1 MCKPIEEGGL
11 HMIKV
16 KDQQK
21 VCLLKWF
28 YKTVC
33 NKESMYKTT
42 NLYEFFY
49 AKLGGDKYILT
60 STKIHENDI
69 NIVSKFWTDVVKVW
83 VETNGNQYSNS
94 DSICN
99 ILAEP
104 LFNNHRIC
112 YKGKSL
118 FYKKWMDNGFSYIKD
133 IYPQGRLLPF
143 SELEKIIKNHPCL
156 IFEYNALVNAI
167 PKDWME
173 IITSTPAPTDTGTNS
188 MDRIKFLNTSNAKI
202 RKLISRSNEIEICGR
217 NFWKHKTGV
226 DINYYYKMAQSATK
240 ESKLRLL
247 HFKILHNIYP
257 SNILLNRM
265 GIKGTE
271 LCEIC
276 GVTDFI
282 EHMFIHCKL
291 VEGFWKKVF
300 QIIHNYTNEKF
311 PLSDN
316 TILFGFN
323 YETHKIVKR
332 KINTA
337 NHILLVAKMSVSKMR
352 YGNIKNIELIFDAE
366 MNIRKKYFNMI

>member
-1 MCKPIEEGGL
+1 M
-11 HMIKV
+11 
-16 KDQQK
+16 
-21 VCLLKWF
+21 
-28 YKTVC
+28 
-33 NKESMYKTT
+33 TT
-42 NLYEFFY
+42 
-49 AKLGGDKYILT
+49 
-60 STKIHENDI
+60 S
-69 NIVSKFWTDVVKVW
+69 
-83 VETNGNQYSNS
+83 
-94 DSICN
+94 
-99 ILAEP
+99 
-104 LFNNHRIC
+104 
-112 YKGKSL
+112 
-118 FYKKWMDNGFSYIKD
+118 
-133 IYPQGRLLPF
+133 
-143 SELEKIIKNHPCL
+143 
-156 IFEYNALVNAI
+156 
-167 PKDWME
+167 
-173 IITSTPAPTDTGTNS
+173 PAPTDIGTNS

-202 RKLISRSNEIEICGR
+202 RTLISQPTEIEICGR
-217 NFWKHKTGV
+217 NFWKHKTGI
-226 DINYYYKMAQSATK
+226 DISSHYKMAQSATK

-291 VEGFWKKVF
+291 LKGFWKKVF
-300 QIIHNYTNEKF
+300 QLIHNYTNENF
-311 PLSDN
+311 PISDN

-323 YETHKIVKR
+323 YETHKIIKS